1 MTETETR
8 VEANGL
14 PDPTVCLDFS
24 NTLNGSRAEPKEN
37 LHAYPDLVAWSRS
50 AGLVDERAA
59 DGLLTAA
66 ERDPAGAAATFD
78 RAIALREAI
87 FRIFSALAGGRAT
100 DPADLARLNAA
111 LATALGHLQV
121 APTPGGFGWT
131 WRIDDGDPS
140 LDRPLWPLARAAADL
155 LTGDQGG
162 RVRECASSTCDWLF
176 MDQSR
181 NHSRRWCD
189 MADCGNR
196 AKARRHY
203 ARQRA
208 ARAAHESGS

>member
-37 LHAYPDLVAWSRS
+37 LHAYADLVAWSRS
-50 AGLVDERAA
+50 AGLVDEREAG
-59 DGLLTAA
+59 GLLAAA
-66 ERDPAGAAATFD
+66 ERDPARAAATFE

-87 FRIFSALAGGRAT
+87 FRIFSAVAGGRAT

-111 LATALGHLQV
+111 LATAQRRLRL
-121 APTPGGFGWT
+121 APAPAGFAWT
-131 WRIDDGDPS
+131 WQVDGHDPP

-155 LTGDQGG
+155 LTGDRAD
-162 RVRECASSTCDWLF
+162 RVRECDSPTCDWLF

-181 NHSRRWCD
+181 NRSRRWCD

-208 ARAAHESGS
+208 AHASHARDA